1 MTGGNNISDDPD
13 THSVRSTMSRRRPF
27 RRTAVIGSAL
37 AALLAAGLAVP
48 GFSGISERATASTK
62 PATANGAAA
71 AQAEAAHTGQK
82 VEVLTLRNERST
94 TFANP
99 DGTFTSIESVQPV
112 RTRRNGRWTDI
123 DTTLVRQDNGT
134 YVPKAAVT
142 SMSFSGGGDKT
153 FATIE
158 KDGRSVS
165 LDWPT
170 RLPEPEVDG
179 ATATYPD
186 VLPDVDLQVTASAEG
201 FSHVLVVKNAKAAA
215 NPALVDVSLPV
226 ATDNV
231 RLKETADGGITA
243 SDGAGGGAV
252 FEAPQPKMWD
262 SSNQIEGPAPSSPAP
277 SPTAGTTAQTGGP
290 GVPEGAQV
298 ADVGV
303 ELSGDTMTLK
313 PDADLLK
320 GDDTVYPVYID
331 PVVKTSNRT
340 GWTMISS
347 YYSSASYWKFAD
359 HEGVG
364 RCPADVS
371 ALCASSNDVKRQFFA
386 IPTARF
392 EGKDIISAEFAITL
406 VHTYSST
413 ARGVE
418 IGRVN
423 STGASAINSGTDWN
437 NQPSLKDHITTK
449 EPTNTAGSC
458 TSTNQ
463 NVRFNV
469 KGTVQKAAD
478 SSWDTTTFRLK
489 ASDEGSY
496 SYWKRFCGNA
506 HLEVTYNR
514 PPLQPDMDDLKMTP
528 GGSCEYGHA
537 TEHYVSEAP
546 RLSAFVKDYDH
557 GDTGSNTE
565 TLKAQFHVFWTSG
578 GVTVDHYATTA
589 AKNTVD
595 ASSSGQTGGAAF
607 SYTVGSDL
615 SGDGE
620 AGFSIPQN
628 VTIGWAVRGY
638 DDQSWGPWSLAGDAT
653 RCEFIYDATA
663 PEAPAITSDEYP
675 NDDVWRAGVGDYGSF
690 TFDSPS
696 TDVVKYKYRFKGG
709 DWTTVDAESAGGP
722 ATVRWMP
729 PDEGPMYVEAEAL
742 DGAGNAQKTPTSYV
756 FLVSDGRAPAAGWT
770 LGDAV
775 SATSAAGMSGAPDAA
790 AGSGVTFG
798 VEGPLGPTDT
808 AASLDGSGDA
818 YLDAGAPA
826 VDTSGTFSVAAWV
839 NLPERPTEDMTVVS
853 QDGVA
858 QPGFE
863 LGYDVDTQS
872 WTFRTPVSD
881 LETMGTWKVSGATA
895 VPGSW
900 THLIGV
906 YDDETGLLSLFV
918 NGDLIEEDVQPRRT
932 VWNATGDLQI
942 GRKLSLDG
950 YTNHLKGSVADV
962 KVYDRVIPEAEGEHL
977 GGIAA
982 DQLAYWQVDEA
993 TSGVTPETDGG
1004 TGLTLGGGASIY
1016 LPDDSCDPAADPDCV
1031 PPAEPLW
1038 GDGHLALNGTDA
1050 YASRAAGLLAKEDSF
1065 TLTARARLATVEAG
1079 TDQTVLALAG
1089 ANGSAVEVRYT
1100 ASADRW
1106 QLVAT
1111 DSDTSPATVT
1121 TATAQGVLPS
1131 GEGDGDHIALVYSAV
1146 FGDVLLY
1153 VNGTLAAQAPW
1164 DNSWDFT
1171 TTSLQV
1177 GRSLT
1182 GAAPSDYFAGA
1193 VDELRVYRG
1202 ALDASVVPT
1211 VAVLPPGSSIEGTVT

>member
-1 MTGGNNISDDPD
+1 ML
-13 THSVRSTMSRRRPF
+13 SRRTTL
-27 RRTAVIGSAL
+27 RTAVIGSAL
-37 AALLAAGLAVP
+37 AGLLAAGLGMP
-48 GFSGISERATASTK
+48 GLSVLGERPAAAAE
-62 PATANGAAA
+62 PATANGTHDAQVDAAKS
-71 AQAEAAHTGQK
+71 GKK
-82 VEVLTLRNERST
+82 VEVLALRDERST
-94 TFANP
+94 TYANP
-99 DGTFTSIESVQPV
+99 DGTFTRIESVQPV

-123 DTTLVRQDNGT
+123 DTALVRKDNGT
-134 YVPKAAVT
+134 YAPKAAVT

-153 FATIE
+153 FASIE
-158 KDGRSVS
+158 KDGRSIS

-170 RLPEPEVDG
+170 QLPAPRVDG
-179 ATATYPD
+179 ATASYPD

-215 NPALVDVSLPV
+215 NPALADLSLPV
-226 ATDNV
+226 STDDV
-231 RLKETADGGITA
+231 KLAETADGGLTA
-243 SDGAGGGAV
+243 KDDARGGAV

-262 SSNQIEGPAPSSPAP
+262 SSRQQAGPVSPSPSP
-277 SPTAGTTAQTGGP
+277 SPTAGAATQDP
-290 GVPEGAQV
+290 GAGAPEGARV
-298 ADVGV
+298 AKVGV
-303 ELSGDTMTLK
+303 DVSGDTMTLK
-313 PDADLLK
+313 PDPGLLK

-331 PVVKTSNRT
+331 PVVKTANRT

-347 YYSSASYWKFAD
+347 YYSSSGDWKFAD
-359 HEGVG
+359 DEGVG

-371 ALCASSNDVKRQFFA
+371 VRCASSNDVKRQFFA
-386 IPTARF
+386 IPTANF
-392 EGKDIISAEFAITL
+392 EGKDIISADFAITL
-406 VHTYSST
+406 VHTYST
-413 ARGVE
+413 AARGVE

-449 EPTNTAGSC
+449 SPTNPTGSC

-469 KGTVQKAAD
+469 QGTVQKAAD
-478 SSWDTTTFRLK
+478 SGWDTTTFRLN
-489 ASDEGSY
+489 ASDESAY
-496 SYWKRFCGNA
+496 SSWKRFCGNA

-528 GGSCEYGHA
+528 GDSCEYGHA
-537 TEHYVSEAP
+537 DEHYVSEPP
-546 RLSAFVKDYDH
+546 RLSAFIKDYDH
-557 GDTGSNTE
+557 GDNGSNTE
-565 TLKAQFHVFWTSG
+565 KLQAEFHVFWTSG
-578 GVTVDHYATTA
+578 GTTVDHYATTT
-589 AKNTVD
+589 AKNTVN
-595 ASSSGQTGGAAF
+595 ASSSGQTGGAVF
-607 SYTVGSDL
+607 SYTVGTDI

-638 DDQSWGPWSLAGDAT
+638 DQASWGPWSLGGAAT

-663 PEAPAITSDEYP
+663 PEAPAITSTEYP
-675 NDDVWRAGVGDYGSF
+675 NDDVWRPGVGDYGSF

-696 TDVVKYKYRFKGG
+696 TDVVQYKYRFKGG
-709 DWTTVDAESAGGP
+709 NWTTVDAESAGGP
-722 ATVRWMP
+722 ATVTWMP
-729 PDEGPMYVEAEAL
+729 PDEGPMYVEAKAL

-770 LGDAV
+770 LGDAAG
-775 SATSAAGMSGAPDAA
+775 SSAATGMSGAPDAT
-790 AGSGVTFG
+790 AGAGVTFG
-798 VEGPLGPTDT
+798 AQGPLGAADT
-808 AASLDGSGDA
+808 AASLDGSANG

-826 VDTSGTFSVAAWV
+826 VDTSGTFSVSAWV
-839 NLPERPTEDMTVVS
+839 NLPELPTDDMTIVS

-881 LETMGTWKVSGATA
+881 METMGTWKVSGATA

-906 YDDETGLLSLFV
+906 YDSVTGKLSLFV

-950 YTNHLKGSVADV
+950 YTNHLKGSIADA
-962 KVYDRVIPEAEGEHL
+962 KVYDRVIPEAEGQHL

-982 DQLAYWQVDEA
+982 DQLAYWQVDESTA
-993 TSGVTPETDGG
+993 GVSPETGGG

-1016 LPDDSCDPAADPDCV
+1016 LPDDSCDPLDPDCAS
-1031 PPAEPLW
+1031 PAEPLW

-1050 YASRAAGLLAKEDSF
+1050 YATRAAGMLAKEDSF
-1065 TLTARARLATVEAG
+1065 TLTARARLATAG
-1079 TDQTVLALAG
+1079 ATTDQTVISLAG
-1089 ANGSAVEVRYT
+1089 TNGSAVKVKYS

-1111 DSDTSPATVT
+1111 DGDTAPATVT

-1131 GEGDGDHIALVYSAV
+1131 NEGDGDHLALVYSAV

-1153 VNGTLAAQAPW
+1153 VNGTLAVQVPW
-1164 DNSWDFT
+1164 DNAWDFT
-1171 TTSLQV
+1171 ATSLQV
-1177 GRSLT
+1177 GRTLT
-1182 GAAPSDYFAGA
+1182 GSTGADYFAGA

-1202 ALDASVVPT
+1202 ALDASIVPT